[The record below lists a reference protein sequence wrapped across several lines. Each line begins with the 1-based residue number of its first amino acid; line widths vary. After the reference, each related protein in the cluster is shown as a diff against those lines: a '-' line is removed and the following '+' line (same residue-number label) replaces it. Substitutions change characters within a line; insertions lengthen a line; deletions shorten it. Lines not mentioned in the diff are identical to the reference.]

1 MKKWPYNKQAT
12 FENLH
17 NKTKSQWSDE
27 WQSAAAKTIL
37 AAAKTRASQK
47 PLRNILPPS
56 MGLFPLT
63 SAVYLKYDGSEIS
76 RPQYKKKS
84 ATYPSTRRRQRHLYE
99 QQDSD
104 SKRNFFEQH
113 DSDSNR
119 NFFEQQDSDS
129 NRNFF
134 EQHDSDSN
142 KNSAGRRPS
151 SASVSSCKSQSD
163 GALASVVKS
172 KWHDTNNTIRNNSSP
187 VVLAPTIDT
196 RPSSDQMPSTDP
208 DNKTPKF
215 KFNGGKNNHFNA
227 TQKMPEPASS
237 GHRSSLPSTLRTK
250 PQSVDKESSRKS
262 TVEQPPK
269 LTALDMG
276 FSTKPQIVDKEPKRK
291 SPVEQPPELTAEDM
305 EFLPCAQDSPDLG
318 TESHHYLHP

>member
-113 DSDSNR
+113 DSDSN
-119 NFFEQQDSDS
+119 
-129 NRNFF
+129 
-134 EQHDSDSN
+134 
-142 KNSAGRRPS
+142 KNSAGPFRRPS

-276 FSTKPQIVDKEPKRK
+276 FSTKPQSVDKEPKRK